1 LIWLKPLPHL
11 QRYRTYVHDQGIS
24 MRRFGMKA
32 LFTILT
38 VSRPAGKEFDWDR
51 IVIMAST
58 MVTVG
63 LVALYVYGKATSR
76 W

>member
-1 LIWLKPLPHL
+1 
-11 QRYRTYVHDQGIS
+11 VHDQDIS

-32 LFTILT
+32 LFTLLT
-38 VSRPAGKEFDWDR
+38 VNRHAGKEHDWDR

-63 LVALYVYGKATSR
+63 LVALYAYGKATSR

>member
-1 LIWLKPLPHL
+1 
-11 QRYRTYVHDQGIS
+11 

-38 VSRPAGKEFDWDR
+38 VNRSAGKEHDWDR

-63 LVALYVYGKATSR
+63 LVALYAYGKATSR